1 MPKIKKPDG
10 TTVKIRRK
18 PKVKNPM
25 KKRRQG
31 VT

>member
-1 MPKIKKPDG
+1 MPTIKKPG
-10 TTVKIRRK
+10 GKTVRIRRK

-31 VT
+31 LT